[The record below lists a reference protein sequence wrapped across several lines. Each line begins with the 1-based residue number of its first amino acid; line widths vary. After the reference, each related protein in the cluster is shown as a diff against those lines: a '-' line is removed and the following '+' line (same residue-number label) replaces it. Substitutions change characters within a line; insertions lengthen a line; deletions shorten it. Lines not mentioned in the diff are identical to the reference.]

1 MTTTSN
7 ARPTSGTAAPAGP
20 LLPALRIFAAL
31 AVVAV
36 LWQFVTAGQLLP
48 RGSEGAETG
57 HAAGAIVLHVVSGL
71 AAVAAVVLWRQGV
84 VSLGLAALAV
94 VVFAFGFLQ
103 AALGGYDSL
112 YVHIPGAMLLTAGV
126 VWLLVAAVRLRRA

>member
-7 ARPTSGTAAPAGP
+7 APSATGTTRSSSG
-20 LLPALRIFAAL
+20 LLTALRVFAAL
-31 AVVAV
+31 AVVVV

-48 RGSEGAETG
+48 RPSAGPLLG
-57 HAAGAIVLHVVSGL
+57 HQAGAIVLHVVSGL

-84 VSLGLAALAV
+84 VGLGLTALAV
-94 VVFAFGFLQ
+94 VTFGFGFLQ

-112 YVHIPGAMLLTAGV
+112 WAHVPGAMLLTAGV
-126 VWLLVAAVRLRRA
+126 VWLLVASLRLRRA